1 MQNTKAL
8 RITRAICFA
17 GLMLALLAGAT
28 ASQAQDREGRWEFT
42 LGALYQLGTQADFE
56 GGSSIDTEDDFG
68 FSLSTGYNINSKLNA
83 TFGFSYAD
91 IGYDATVIGNEPG
104 DPPGE
109 IGISGEYET
118 WGMSANLLYNF
129 SEGAMTP
136 FIGAGIGWS
145 WIDTNVPSGLPETWC
160 YWDPWWGYVCYTEYP
175 TKTTDAFSY
184 QAMAGLRYEFS
195 YTSFIRLWY
204 ASKWLDLDQAT
215 TTPRFDVIGFDFGW
229 MF

>member
-1 MQNTKAL
+1 MQGKTT
-8 RITRAICFA
+8 TRMTRTMFLA
-17 GLMLALLAGAT
+17 GLALALLFGA
-28 ASQAQDREGRWEFT
+28 ASADAQGREGRWEFT

-68 FSLSTGYNINSKLNA
+68 FSLSTGYNINDKLNA

-91 IGYDATVIGNEPG
+91 IGYDANVISDEGA
-104 DPPGE
+104 D

-118 WGMSANLLYNF
+118 WGLSANLIYNF
-129 SEGAMTP
+129 SDGEMTP

-145 WIDTNVPSGLPETWC
+145 WIDTNVPTGLPDTVCW
-160 YWDPWWGYVCYTEYP
+160 WDPWWGYVCYTDYP
-175 TKTTDAFSY
+175 TATTDALSY

-195 YTSFIRLWY
+195 YSSFMRLWY

-215 TTPRFDVIGFDFGW
+215 TTPRFDAIGFDFGW